1 MKLKKEEPKET
12 RLRELARVIRSKN
25 AGPFL
30 LTLDVLFPTIEAF
43 ERVKGS
49 GVINV
54 ANIAKLYRVPPETI
68 EIILYPPGLAFK
80 IIMVR
85 PIISGDITDT
95 DVYGGQQQD
104 GQRNARIAMLCCLGT
119 TRLRSSQRLLQQGNQ
134 EEAPFHR
141 GGYGVN

>member
-1 MKLKKEEPKET
+1 MKLKDEEPKEA

-54 ANIAKLYRVPPETI
+54 ANIAKLYRVPPESI
-68 EIILYPPGLAFK
+68 NIIFYPPGLAFK
-80 IIMVR
+80 II
-85 PIISGDITDT
+85 PLTP
-95 DVYGGQQQD
+95 
-104 GQRNARIAMLCCLGT
+104 
-119 TRLRSSQRLLQQGNQ
+119 
-134 EEAPFHR
+134 E
-141 GGYGVN
+141 